1 MDTTIL
7 RCKGCGANLI
17 FDAQTQ
23 SWKCEQCG
31 STYSLDDLKK
41 NTADSNINS
50 NNQEITSI
58 EQPNLTVYR
67 CQSCGAEMVTDE
79 NTTATFCV
87 YCHNP
92 GIIKSRLEGKFRPDY
107 IIPFKMSKE
116 HALAAYNRLREG
128 KYMTYKEFGDVNNIQ
143 KISGIYV
150 PFWLYNGSATGY
162 VSGTLSTSSSHRR
175 GNYIVTNHKEYF
187 EERVGEMDF
196 KNVPTDGSI
205 KFDDDTMDSIEPY
218 DYTEM
223 KDFDYSYLS
232 GYLAEK
238 YDVSNTQNEQRAKNR
253 MENTVMYKINNTING
268 YLSNS
273 KRETDIKIE
282 DVKYALLPVWMLNTI
297 VDGKTYTFA
306 MNGQTGKI
314 VGNIPLSTKMQ
325 IRYFIAIMLA
335 AMAALSILTYFLF
348 M

>member
-31 STYSLDDLKK
+31 NTYLPDNIADISYEDSKK
-41 NTADSNINS
+41 
-50 NNQEITSI
+50 QESYSI

-87 YCHNP
+87 YCHTS
-92 GIIKSRLEGKFRPDY
+92 GILKSRLEGKFRPDY
-107 IIPFKMSKE
+107 IIPFKVSKE
-116 HALAAYNRLREG
+116 DALAAYNRLRKG
-128 KYMTYKEFGDVNNIQ
+128 KYMTYKEFGDINNIQ

-150 PFWLYNGSATGY
+150 PFWLYDANTSGY
-162 VSGTLSTSSSHRR
+162 VSGYLSTSTSHRS
-175 GNYIVTNHKEYF
+175 GDYIVTKHKEYF
-187 EERVGEMDF
+187 EERAGEMKF
-196 KNVPTDGSI
+196 INVPADGSR
-205 KFDDDTMDSIEPY
+205 KFDDNTMDSIEPY
-218 DYTEM
+218 DFSEM
-223 KDFDYSYLS
+223 IPFNYSYLS
-232 GYLAEK
+232 GFLAEK
-238 YDVSNTQNEQRAKNR
+238 YDVSNSQNENRAKDR
-253 MENTVMYKINNTING
+253 MENTLLYNINSTING

-273 KRETDIKIE
+273 KKEINIDITN
-282 DVKYALLPVWMLNTI
+282 VKYALLPVWMLNTI

-306 MNGQTGKI
+306 MNGQTGRI
-314 VGNIPLSTKMQ
+314 VGDIPLSPKMQ
-325 IRYFIAIMLA
+325 IKYFLTVTLIAL
-335 AMAALSILTYFLF
+335 AALSILTYVLF